1 MKILKVSASVDKECR
16 LVLPMESV
24 KLEGFRPGDEVSA
37 LLAVPEDGE
46 FPGLMMLAA
55 PKDSAM
61 SFFTQDCGGDE
72 DGESAEEA
80 DDFALP
86 HDLLRAAGIPIDGDL
101 DVTCVPGAI
110 IIRKSDVLD
119 RLPDGLREIFW
130 SFGIHPDTVREVMKK
145 EGYFA

>member
-1 MKILKVSASVDKECR
+1 MEPVNLK
-16 LVLPMESV
+16 
-24 KLEGFRPGDEVSA
+24 GFRPGDEVSA
-37 LLAVPEDGE
+37 LLTVPEDGE

-55 PKDSAM
+55 PKDSSL
-61 SFFTQDCGGDE
+61 SFFTQDRSDE
-72 DGESAEEA
+72 DEEDAEEA

-110 IIRKSDVLD
+110 IIRESDILD
-119 RLPDGLREIFW
+119 RLPDGLREIFR

>member
-1 MKILKVSASVDKECR
+1 MRLLKVCANVNKEGR
-16 LVLPMESV
+16 LILPMESMN
-24 KLEGFRPGDEVSA
+24 LEGFRPGDEVSA

-55 PKDSAM
+55 PKDSSL
-61 SFFTQDCGGDE
+61 SFFTQDRSDE
-72 DGESAEEA
+72 DEEDAEEA

>member
-1 MKILKVSASVDKECR
+1 MKLLKVSANVDKEGR
-16 LVLPMESV
+16 LILPMESV
-24 KLEGFRPGDEVSA
+24 KLEGFRPGGEVSA

-55 PKDSAM
+55 PKDSSL
-61 SFFTQDCGGDE
+61 SFFTQDRSDE
-72 DGESAEEA
+72 DEEDAEEA

-110 IIRKSDVLD
+110 IIRESDVLD
-119 RLPDGLREIFW
+119 RLPDGLREIFR

>member
-1 MKILKVSASVDKECR
+1 MMKILKVSASVDKECR
-16 LVLPMESV
+16 LILPMEPV
-24 KLEGFRPGDEVSA
+24 NLKGFRPGDEVSA
-37 LLAVPEDGE
+37 LLTVPEDGE

-55 PKDSAM
+55 PKDSSL
-61 SFFTQDCGGDE
+61 SFFTQDRSDE
-72 DGESAEEA
+72 DEEDAEEA

-86 HDLLRAAGIPIDGDL
+86 HDLLRAAGIPIDGDM

-110 IIRKSDVLD
+110 IIRESDILD
-119 RLPDGLREIFW
+119 RLPDGLREIFR

>member
-1 MKILKVSASVDKECR
+1 MMKILKVSASVDKECR
-16 LVLPMESV
+16 LILPMEPV
-24 KLEGFRPGDEVSA
+24 NLEGFRPGDEVSA
-37 LLAVPEDGE
+37 FLTVPEDGE

-55 PKDSAM
+55 PKDSSL
-61 SFFTQDCGGDE
+61 SFFTQDRGDE
-72 DGESAEEA
+72 DEEDAEET

-101 DVTCVPGAI
+101 DVTCVPGTI
-110 IIRKSDVLD
+110 IIRESDVLD
-119 RLPDGLREIFW
+119 RLPDSLGEIFR

>member
-1 MKILKVSASVDKECR
+1 MRLLKVCANVNKEGR
-16 LVLPMESV
+16 LILPMESMN
-24 KLEGFRPGDEVSA
+24 LEGFRPGDEVSA

-55 PKDSAM
+55 PKDSSL
-61 SFFTQDCGGDE
+61 SFFTQDRSDE
-72 DGESAEEA
+72 DEEDAEEA

-110 IIRKSDVLD
+110 IIRESDVLD
-119 RLPDGLREIFW
+119 RLPDGLREIFR